1 MEEEVKK
8 EKERKEWKQDSFQ
21 EKILSIK
28 DELNTIKEAI
38 SREIWGKISLT
49 RADQNIV
56 KDAIFDLQQ
65 KLIDMVLYHQEE
77 LEKVNV
83 GKGKR
88 KQEKVGLQDS

>member
-1 MEEEVKK
+1 MEEEVKR
-8 EKERKEWKQDSFQ
+8 EKERKEGKQDSFQ

-38 SREIWGKISLT
+38 SREIWGKISIT

-65 KLIDMVLYHQEE
+65 KLIDIVLYHQEE